1 MTTREADRFRQN
13 IKRYRA
19 YQAVAFTP
27 FFLPIIVLFWKE
39 NGLDPFDIYLL
50 QGIFALAM
58 VLLEVPT
65 GMVADR
71 LGKRASLVAAQT
83 LTTAGMTIYA
93 LGRCFGIFLIAEIVL
108 ALGIALVSG
117 ADSALLYDTLRRLGR
132 QEEYRKIE
140 GRARSLQMAS
150 FAAANIIGGLVGSS
164 SYRAAV
170 WLSVSGPVAGLLLAL
185 RFAEAGAAAR
195 GDRHG
200 ESGGRAS
207 ERSYRA
213 LIGGSLRFVQKHR
226 LVKWQIAFLA
236 VLTGSSTWLLWLYQP
251 YMKWSG
257 LPVSA
262 FGVAFAT
269 FNLFAAGMSR
279 LAHRF
284 DRALGRTGSFA
295 ALSALQVAPLPLMA
309 LFVSPLSFLF
319 IFGHQAVRGIARV
332 VISDRVLHYTYADK
346 RATVLSLA
354 SLCGR
359 LFFAFSAP
367 LIGLVAR
374 QRPMTENL
382 LFQAVL
388 LLGIL
393 GGLLLA
399 YRRIPEKYFTVKA
412 TVAEKQ

>member
-1 MTTREADRFRQN
+1 VTIREVERFRHN
-13 IKRYRA
+13 IKRYRV

-27 FFLPIIVLFWKE
+27 FFLPIIVLFWAE

-71 LGKRASLVAAQT
+71 LGKRASLIAAQT
-83 LTTAGMTIYA
+83 LTTVGMTVYA
-93 LGRCFGIFLIAEIVL
+93 LGRSFGVFLIAEIIL

-150 FAAANIIGGLVGSS
+150 FAVANIIGGLVGSG
-164 SYRAAV
+164 SYRAAM
-170 WLSVSGPVAGLLLAL
+170 WLSVSGPVAGLFLAL
-185 RFAEAGAAAR
+185 RFTEAGASAP
-195 GDRHG
+195 GDRNGGANAVAG
-200 ESGGRAS
+200 EQ
-207 ERSYRA
+207 SYRA
-213 LIGGSLRFVQKHR
+213 LIGGSLRFVRKHR

-236 VLTGSSTWLLWLYQP
+236 VLMGSSTWLLWLYQP

-262 FGVAFAT
+262 FGAAFAI

-284 DRALGRTGSFA
+284 DRALGRTGTLA

-309 LFVSPLSFLF
+309 LLVSPLSFLF
-319 IFGHQAVRGIARV
+319 ILGHQAVRGISRV
-332 VISDRVLHYTYADK
+332 VISDRVLRYTYADK

-374 QRPMTENL
+374 QRAMSENL

-388 LLGIL
+388 LFVIL

-412 TVAEKQ
+412 TVAERQ